1 MNRKH
6 IASGRNIARLMRQRE
21 IKDTINYKLQQ
32 KLHVT
37 DDFVQRLGLEKELEG
52 HSGCVNC
59 LEWNE
64 TGRTLASASDDV
76 QVILWDPFFA

>member
-1 MNRKH
+1 M
-6 IASGRNIARLMRQRE
+6 
-21 IKDTINYKLQQ
+21 NYKLQQ

-52 HSGCVNC
+52 HNGCVNC

-64 TGRTLASASDDV
+64 TGR
-76 QVILWDPFFA
+76 

>member
-1 MNRKH
+1 
-6 IASGRNIARLMRQRE
+6 MRQRE
-21 IKDTINYKLQQ
+21 VKVRIMTIIFDNVVNFLLCLMQYYFYQGTINHKLQQ

-64 TGRTLASASDDV
+64 TGR
-76 QVILWDPFFA
+76 